1 MSILKLEKIGFKYT
15 EDWTLKDISFDVRR
29 GEFMGVLGPNGSGK
43 TTLLRLI
50 DGILRPREG
59 RLWINGLAAAEM
71 KRQDLARLI
80 AVVPQ
85 DSQLVFPFTVQE
97 IVLMGRVPH
106 LGLWR
111 FEEEKDFEIACE
123 AMEMTDTG
131 SLASRKL
138 NALSS
143 GERQRVLIARALAQ
157 QPQILLLDEPTA
169 FLDIRHQIDFF
180 ELIRRLNR
188 EQALTVIAVSHD
200 INLASLYCD
209 RIILLK
215 EGRIHGMGEPAAVIT
230 AAHIQEVYKTSVS
243 VERNPVTGRPMVM
256 PLSSAAMGV

>member
-143 GERQRVLIARALAQ
+143 GERQRVLIARALATE
-157 QPQILLLDEPTA
+157 PELLLLDEPTA
-169 FLDIRHQIDFF
+169 SIDSSIEEGIFDLLR
-180 ELIRRLNR
+180 ELNKRMTIML
-188 EQALTVIAVSHD
+188 VSHD
-200 INLASLYCD
+200 VGFISRYVTRVACLNRKLQCHETSKLDSRSLEALYGGPVQLID
-209 RIILLK
+209 HDSHLPT
-215 EGRIHGMGEPAAVIT
+215 G
-230 AAHIQEVYKTSVS
+230 VS
-243 VERNPVTGRPMVM
+243 HE
-256 PLSSAAMGV
+256 